1 MAAILAYPGYRPQIG
16 PPGSSLL
23 VNHHDRKA
31 SPYDFIDSVSGTH
44 RQARR
49 RRHHD
54 RLWSVPA
61 MSAHGLI
68 KITGRDHPDGE

>member
-31 SPYDFIDSVSGTH
+31 SPYDFIDSVSGTG
-44 RQARR
+44 RPASPTPRSS
-49 RRHHD
+49 
-54 RLWSVPA
+54 WSVPA
-61 MSAHGLI
+61 MSAHGLV